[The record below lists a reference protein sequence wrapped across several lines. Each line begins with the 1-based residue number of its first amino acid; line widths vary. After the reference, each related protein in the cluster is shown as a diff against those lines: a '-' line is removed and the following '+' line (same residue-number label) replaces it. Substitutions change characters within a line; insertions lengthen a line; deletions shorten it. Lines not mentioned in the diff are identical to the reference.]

1 MLSKLLGAV
10 LILAAFAL
18 EGKRR
23 SSCIQKRIKALSGLE
38 QGLLSL
44 EREIAYLSTPL
55 ALALEH
61 AAVNAEAAAEI
72 FSAAGRL
79 MNRQRMPAEQAWRE
93 AIKSNLYLQ
102 SAELSALSRFA
113 ADLGLSDKNIQLK
126 KLELT
131 RLSVSDI
138 RKAAVS
144 SAAEQIKLL
153 KGLTISAAVTLI
165 ILLF

>member
-1 MLSKLLGAV
+1 MLSKLLGAA

-18 EGKRR
+18 EGQRR
-23 SSCIQKRIKALSGLE
+23 SNCIHKRIKALNGLE

-55 ALALEH
+55 ASALER
-61 AAVNAEAAAEI
+61 AAANAEAAADI
-72 FSAAGRL
+72 FSAAGQ
-79 MNRQRMPAEQAWRE
+79 MMSRQRMPAELAWRE

-102 SAELSALSRFA
+102 SAELSVLNRFA

-131 RLSVSDI
+131 RLSISDI
-138 RKAAVS
+138 RKTVLN

>member
-18 EGKRR
+18 EGQRR
-23 SSCIQKRIKALSGLE
+23 SSCIQKRIKALNGLE

-44 EREIAYLSTPL
+44 EREIAFLSTPL
-55 ALALEH
+55 ASALER